1 MEIEPIR
8 WSGETLMLLDQT
20 RLPLEQVIIKIDRYQ
35 GAVDAISNM
44 QVRGAPAIGVTAA
57 YAMALAARHIENGSE
72 DRDGFFSQ
80 LRQAAREIELARP
93 TAVNLA
99 WAVQRQLSLAETLVP
114 SEDIAPRLLEEA
126 KRIHQEDIAINR
138 KMGGYGQELLSD
150 SGAVLTH
157 CNTGALATAG
167 FGTALGVI
175 RAGWEAGK
183 RFQVFNTETRPWLQ
197 GARLTSWEFQQL
209 GIPSTLLVDSAAGL
223 LMSQGKISCVITG
236 ADRIAANGDTANKV
250 GTYTL
255 AVLAK
260 ENGVPFYV
268 AAPTS
273 TIDTSLPS
281 GDEIQI
287 EERPSNEVSEFR
299 GSPTA
304 PPGVEAINPAFD
316 VTPNRYVSAI
326 VTESGVVRPPYLEG
340 LMSAVQSA
348 NR

>member
-8 WSGETLMLLDQT
+8 WSGETLMILDQT
-20 RLPLEQVIIKIDRYQ
+20 RLPLDQVTIEIDRYQ
-35 GAVDAISNM
+35 GAVDAISSM

-57 YAMALAARHIENGSE
+57 YAMALAARRIENGPE
-72 DRDGFFSQ
+72 DRDGFLSQ
-80 LRQAAREIELARP
+80 LRQAASEIESARP

-99 WAVQRQLSLAETLVP
+99 WAVQKQLNLAESLI
-114 SEDIAPRLLEEA
+114 SAKEIAPRLLEEA
-126 KRIHQEDIAINR
+126 QRIHREDIAINR
-138 KMGGYGQELLSD
+138 KMGDYGQELLSD

-209 GIPSTLLVDSAAGL
+209 GIPSTLLVDSAAGV

-273 TIDTSLPS
+273 TIDTGLRS
-281 GDEIQI
+281 GDEIHI
-287 EERPSNEVSEFR
+287 EERPGNEVSEFR

-304 PPGVEAINPAFD
+304 PPGIDVINPAFD

-326 VTESGVVRPPYLEG
+326 VTESGVVRQPYLEG
-340 LMSAVQSA
+340 LMLAVQSA
-348 NR
+348 NG